1 MDNRYNEVYVETM
14 TATLT
19 ELLLRSVT
27 LQTNAR
33 MTDIAIGQLNERILE
48 LEEKEKEIEALKNE
62 ISLLTLVKREY
73 EGAKQSLD
81 HVDTFRSQLATAR
94 QEKDDAVRRYED
106 QISKLNEQIAYLQLS
121 PAKRKKIDE
130 LNNPTNTGITE
141 VIEDGGEF

>member
-1 MDNRYNEVYVETM
+1 MYVETM

-130 LNNPTNTGITE
+130 LNNATNTGITE
-141 VIEDGGEF
+141 AIEDGGEF